1 MAKLWAYNEQEECF
15 VPDVRKLPQP
25 LVHMLANCPNYFSI
39 CDSHLRGY
47 SGFDYTRMF
56 GEFDGPN
63 FPKNNGRFL
72 WVRLENGDAWL
83 PNSTDRSAH
92 AETDELTFAMGLGYT
107 RFKNTSRK
115 NGLSVE
121 ATVFVPLKDMVE
133 LWVVEISNLANRA
146 KTIDFIPTV
155 PIFGGNRAYTEYH
168 RDVVRLYNKSR
179 VTDHIE
185 IVPGLEWVEGKTEA
199 SDICYFMGAAT
210 EAGKT
215 GTRFYSDRESFL
227 GAEYSW
233 LRPAAIIEN
242 KPPRFQ
248 CLGKEAVGAIEF
260 KKVRLGAKESVRFVI
275 VNGIARGSAEAEAK
289 IREYD
294 YAKTMIALERLK
306 AFWLERTNRVT
317 IRTGK
322 KDLDVL
328 WNNWWCYQLSMR
340 YWFGNTG
347 HPQFDYGSDFAGW
360 RDFWQDMM
368 AATVIDPQGLEERT
382 MHTLEGIRLDGTNA
396 TRFFARTKEFGSDEI
411 NGLWCDHPYW
421 TTQTVMILANFLGDA
436 DFLFR
441 DGIAYFKDS
450 YRDRGESKDLSWPA
464 GQIGRQKTKNG
475 NVYTGTVI
483 EHLLVQLLTMFYD
496 VGKNNLLK
504 QKRADWNDAVDQ
516 VKGENVT
523 FSLGLAQDCNEL
535 ADFLERTAGAT
546 GTSEVELFAELAELI
561 EDGNDR
567 TGSIPPDVRGAKLS
581 RFLDAVNGEISGAK
595 TSIPVGR
602 IAADLRR
609 KAVMTVATVNA
620 VAWNGEYYSGYFNAD
635 GTPVDTIFKR
645 SATRKKDPKS
655 DDFEMML
662 MPQTWS
668 LLSGA
673 ADKINAADTVLKS
686 VFRLLADQKAG
697 GLKLNYPAY
706 ETFDK
711 SIGRI
716 TGFAAGTK
724 ENNAIFCHAN
734 LFMVWSL
741 LRRGKA
747 EEAYRIFSGI
757 NPLNHPQ
764 EVLRTGP
771 WIPEYYISS
780 DNPNWG
786 GRGEYPLLTAS
797 AGWTRYILQNF
808 FFGVRGELDGLR
820 VSPCLPGVPE
830 LQQATLTIQFRG
842 ASYEICFNNP
852 KLKKNAVASQ
862 ITVDGKSISGNLV
875 KPFSEGRHRIDV
887 LLDAAKKG

>member
-1 MAKLWAYNEQEECF
+1 MAKLWIYNEHEECF

-25 LVHMLANCPNYFSI
+25 LVHMLANCPQYFSI
-39 CDSHLRGY
+39 CDNYLRGY

-72 WVRLENGDAWL
+72 WLRLEGGTPWL
-83 PNSTDRSAH
+83 ANSPDRSSSPSAC
-92 AETDELTFAMGLGYT
+92 EMSFAMGLGYT
-107 RFKNTSRK
+107 RFKNVNRK
-115 NGLSVE
+115 AGLSVE
-121 ATVFVPLKDMVE
+121 ATVFVPLNDMVE
-133 LWVVEISNLANRA
+133 LWVVEITNISNRA
-146 KTIDFIPTV
+146 KTFDFIPAV
-155 PIFGGNRAYTEYH
+155 PIFGGSRAYTEYH

-185 IVPGLEWVEGKTEA
+185 ILPGLEWVEGKTEP
-199 SDICYFMGAAT
+199 SDICYYMSA
-210 EAGKT
+210 ET
-215 GTRFYSDRESFL
+215 GTGRKGNRFYSDRETFL
-227 GAEYSW
+227 GPEYSW
-233 LRPAAIIEN
+233 LRPEAILEN

-260 KKVRLGAKESVRFVI
+260 KKIHINPKETQRFVI
-275 VNGIARGSAEAEAK
+275 INGIAHGSAETESK
-289 IREYD
+289 IRQYNYD
-294 YAKTMIALERLK
+294 NAMIALERLK
-306 AFWLERTNRVT
+306 NFWLERTNRVT
-317 IRTGK
+317 IQTGN
-322 KDLDVL
+322 KDFNLL

-368 AATVIDPQGLEERT
+368 AATVIDPRGLEKRT

-421 TTQTVMILANFLGDA
+421 TAQTVMILADFLGDA

-441 DGIAYFKDS
+441 DGVSYFKDG
-450 YRDRGESKDLSWPA
+450 YRDRGERKDIAWPD
-464 GQIGRQKTKNG
+464 GQIEPQKSKNG
-475 NVYTGTVI
+475 DTYTGTVL

-496 VGKNNLLK
+496 VGKNNLLR

-523 FSLGLAQDCNEL
+523 FSMGLAQDCNEL
-535 ADFLERTAGAT
+535 AAFLEKTGAKT
-546 GTSEVELFAELAELI
+546 GTTEIEVFEELSGLI
-561 EDGNDR
+561 EDRRNGKKENLPVEVKHAR
-567 TGSIPPDVRGAKLS
+567 LS
-581 RFLDAVNGEISGAK
+581 RFLDAVNGEISGKKVA
-595 TSIPVGR
+595 IPLSRVVS
-602 IAADLRR
+602 DLRN
-609 KAVMTVATVNA
+609 KAAVTIDSVNA
-620 VAWNGEYYSGYFNAD
+620 IAWNGEYYGGYFHGD
-635 GTPVDTIFKR
+635 GRPVDAIFKR
-645 SATRKKDPKS
+645 GATRMPHPTS
-655 DDFEMML
+655 GDFEMML

-673 ADKINAADTVLKS
+673 ADKLGVADKVLKS
-686 VFRLLADQKAG
+686 VFALLADKVVG
-697 GLKLNYPAY
+697 GLKLNYPPY
-706 ETFDK
+706 GKFDK

-741 LRRGKA
+741 LRRRRA
-747 EEAYRIFSGI
+747 EEAYKIFAGI
-757 NPLNHPQ
+757 NPLTHPQ
-764 EVLRTGP
+764 EILRTGP

-786 GRGEYPLLTAS
+786 GRGEYPMLTAS
-797 AGWTRYILQNF
+797 GGWTRYVFQNF

-820 VSPCLPGVPE
+820 INPCLPAVPE
-830 LQQATLTIQFRG
+830 FREAALTIQFRG
-842 ASYEICFNNP
+842 ALYVISFRNP
-852 KLKKNAVASQ
+852 KMKKSAVAVQ
-862 ITVDGKSISGNLV
+862 ITVDGEKIAGNII
-875 KPFSEGRHRIDV
+875 KPFKDGKHTVEV
-887 LLDAAKKG
+887 LV